1 MNALLKCFT
10 FNHVML
16 VIAKE
21 PLRLW
26 VIQGASVILSTLF
39 VCYGIAV
46 YLGHVP
52 AWLPVISDCGAL
64 PPEKYVF
71 RLGLVTGAVFLAI
84 ESKLI
89 YHAEKSFTCVKLQL
103 LLEVTAALA
112 LSIVGVVDEKDNAT
126 IHFCES
132 Y

>member
-1 MNALLKCFT
+1 
-10 FNHVML
+10 ML
-16 VIAKE
+16 IVIAKE

-26 VIQGASVILSTLF
+26 VAQGASVILSTLLI
-39 VCYGIAV
+39 CYGTAV

-89 YHAEKSFTCVKLQL
+89 YQAEKSFTYFKLQL
-103 LLEVTAALA
+103 ILEMTAALA
-112 LSIVGVVDEKDNAT
+112 LSIVGVVDEKENTA
-126 IHFCES
+126 IHFS
-132 Y
+132 KRQYNMAS